1 MLHLSCI
8 ACPYKVNNL
17 FLSFFF
23 FLSCFRL
30 LGLPRAKMLHAYNP
44 SRDRD
49 VVVNSVFTATRQ
61 FHVSPAHSRVSVDVL
76 LETM

>member
-1 MLHLSCI
+1 
-8 ACPYKVNNL
+8 
-17 FLSFFF
+17 
-23 FLSCFRL
+23 
-30 LGLPRAKMLHAYNP
+30 MLHAYNP

-76 LETM
+76 LESM

>member
-1 MLHLSCI
+1 MLLLLCI

-17 FLSFFF
+17 FLFFF
-23 FLSCFRL
+23 PCFRL
-30 LGLPRAKMLHAYNP
+30 LGLPRAKMLHVYNP

-61 FHVSPAHSRVSVDVL
+61 FHVSPACSRVSADVL